1 MKRFF
6 LAITATIALASSVSA
21 QKKINQDSLV
31 KEAAKTELWEPVP
44 ALVSTGKAFTDAP
57 SDAIVLM
64 NGKDLKSWHKESD
77 KKAPGWKLEKDGIT
91 TVVKGSGNIE
101 TNQAFGSC
109 QLHLEWREPAA
120 IAGNSQTRGNS
131 GIFFMGR
138 YELQV
143 LDSYNNPTYVNGQA
157 GSIYKQHI
165 PLVNA
170 SKKPGEWQTYDVVF
184 TAPQFYADGTLQ
196 TPAYITVLL
205 NGVLVQNHVA
215 IKGHTEWIGTPVYS
229 AHKDK
234 EPLVLQDHGL
244 DGGNPMSYRNIWIRE
259 L

>member
-6 LAITATIALASSVSA
+6 LTVTATIAIITLVNA
-21 QKKINQDSLV
+21 QKKANQDSLEKV
-31 KEAAKTELWEPVP
+31 AAKTELWEPVP
-44 ALVSTGKAFTDAP
+44 TVVSTKNPFVDAP

-64 NGKDLKSWHKESD
+64 SGKDLNSWHKESD
-77 KKAPGWKLEKDGIT
+77 KKAAGWKVDKEGIT
-91 TVVKGSGNIE
+91 TIVKGSGNIE
-101 TNQAFGSC
+101 SNQAFGSC
-109 QLHLEWREPAA
+109 QLHIEWREPAV
-120 IAGNSQTRGNS
+120 IAGSSQTRGNS

-157 GSIYKQHI
+157 GSIYKQFI

-170 SKKPGEWQTYDVVF
+170 SKKPGEWQTYDIVF
-184 TAPQFYADGTLQ
+184 TAPEFYADGRLQ
-196 TPAYITVLL
+196 TPAYITVLM
-205 NGVLVQNHVA
+205 NGVLVQNHVE
-215 IKGHTEWIGTPVYS
+215 IKGNTDWYKTPKYY
-229 AHKDK
+229 AHKEK
-234 EPLVLQDHGL
+234 EPLVLQDHGM